1 MHMVLLE
8 TADNAVTAA
17 AIIAGRLPETLSV
30 TAKELYTAL
39 CGAAVEVMKERGY
52 KETVTEIT
60 YFCPAEAVALA
71 VGVHPSTIYRKLPEL
86 RAAGLVD
93 CRGHYCTH
101 NGQTRSDG
109 SVWTIRLTPTWGSAA
124 RVPFDYL
131 KRSYR
136 CLGDDIEASRTAFL
150 QMRESYLLRD
160 KSGINLSHI
169 LRWALP
175 PTNKTPVISD
185 SRKVQRFD
193 LESIFDVPTVRKQD
207 RAEMVYNA
215 AKALTI
221 ALRDDDSTRFY
232 CGLLWGLLRL
242 RDRGQ
247 GDYFESLYLMAQR
260 ARTDVLEGFSRRGGA
275 LFTSRVK
282 QAPWWDEVMR
292 QPTVRV
298 GTLPK
303 N

>member
-1 MHMVLLE
+1 MVLLE
-8 TADNAVTAA
+8 TTDNAVSVASV
-17 AIIAGRLPETLSV
+17 IAERLPETLSG
-30 TAKELYTAL
+30 TAKRLYTAL

-52 KETVTEIT
+52 KDTVTEIT

-86 RAAGLVD
+86 ASAGLVD

-101 NGQTRSDG
+101 NGRTRSDG
-109 SVWTIRLTPTWGSAA
+109 SVWTVRLTPTWGSAA

-136 CLGDDIEASRTAFL
+136 CLGSDIESGRTAFQ
-150 QMRESYLLRD
+150 QMRESYPIRD
-160 KSGINLSHI
+160 KSVIDLSYI
-169 LRWALP
+169 LRFALS
-175 PTNKTPVISD
+175 PTDKKPVTYD

-193 LESIFDVPTVRKQD
+193 LESIFDVPAVRKQD

-215 AKALTI
+215 AKALSV

-232 CGLLWGLLRL
+232 CRLLWGLLKL
-242 RDRGQ
+242 KDRGA
-247 GDYFESLYLMAQR
+247 GDYFESLYLMATR
-260 ARTDVLEGFSRRGGA
+260 AKIDSLEGFARRPGA

-282 QAPWWDEVMR
+282 QAPWFDEIMNSP
-292 QPTVRV
+292 PTRV
-298 GTLPK
+298 GTKL

>member
-1 MHMVLLE
+1 MVLLE

-17 AIIAGRLPETLSV
+17 GIIAGRLPENLSE
-30 TAKELYTAL
+30 TAKKLYTAL
-39 CGAAVEVMKERGY
+39 CGAAIEVLKERGY
-52 KETVTEIT
+52 KETVTEVS
-60 YFCPAEAVALA
+60 YFCPAESVALS

-101 NGQTRSDG
+101 NGKTRSDG

-136 CLGDDIEASRTAFL
+136 CLGDDIAAGRTAFR
-150 QMRESYLLRD
+150 QMRESYPTRD
-160 KSGINLSHI
+160 KSVMNLNHI
-169 LRWALP
+169 LRFALF
-175 PTNKTPVISD
+175 PTDKKPVIFD
-185 SRKVQRFD
+185 SRKKQRFD
-193 LESIFDVPTVRKQD
+193 LESIFDVPAVRKQD

-215 AKALTI
+215 AKALSV
-221 ALRDDDSTRFY
+221 ALRDDNSTRFY

-242 RDRGQ
+242 RDRGA

-260 ARTDVLEGFSRRGGA
+260 AKTDTLESFARCPGA

-298 GTLPK
+298 GTPPK

>member
-17 AIIAGRLPETLSV
+17 AVIAERLPETLSL
-30 TAKELYTAL
+30 TAKKLYTVL

-52 KETVTEIT
+52 KDTVTEIT

-71 VGVHPSTIYRKLPEL
+71 VGVHPCTIYRKLPEL

-101 NGQTRSDG
+101 NGRTRSDG

-136 CLGDDIEASRTAFL
+136 CLGSDIESGRTAYQ
-150 QMRESYLLRD
+150 QMRESYPVRD
-160 KSGINLSHI
+160 KSVINLDHI
-169 LRWALP
+169 LRFALF
-175 PTNKTPVISD
+175 PTDKKPVTYD

-193 LESIFDVPTVRKQD
+193 LESIFDVPAVRKQD

-215 AKALTI
+215 AKALSV

-242 RDRGQ
+242 RDRGA
-247 GDYFESLYLMAQR
+247 GDFFESLYLMAQR
-260 ARTDVLEGFSRRGGA
+260 ARTDSLEGFARRPGA
-275 LFTSRVK
+275 LFCSRLK
-282 QAPWWDEVMR
+282 QADFYDWIMNSP
-292 QPTVRV
+292 PTRV
-298 GTLPK
+298 GTKP

>member
-1 MHMVLLE
+1 MFLLE
-8 TADNAVTAA
+8 AVDNAVTAA
-17 AIIAGRLPETLSV
+17 EIIAEGLPENLSP
-30 TAKELYTAL
+30 TAKKLYTAL
-39 CGAAVEVMKERGY
+39 CGAAVEVMKERVY

-101 NGQTRSDG
+101 RGQTRSDG
-109 SVWTIRLTPTWGSAA
+109 SVWTVRLTPTWGSAA

-136 CLGDDIEASRTAFL
+136 CLGDDIEAGRTAYQ
-150 QMRESYLLRD
+150 QMRESYLPRN
-160 KSGINLSHI
+160 KSAINLKHI
-169 LRWALP
+169 LRFALP
-175 PTNKTPVISD
+175 PTDKTPVVYD
-185 SRKVQRFD
+185 SRKAQRFD
-193 LESIFDVPTVRKQD
+193 LESIFDVPAVRKQD

-221 ALRDDDSTRFY
+221 ALRDGDSTRFY

-242 RDRGQ
+242 KDRGQ
-247 GDYFESLYLMAQR
+247 GDYFESLYLVAQR
-260 ARTDVLEGFSRRGGA
+260 AKTDSLEGFARKPGA
-275 LFTSRVK
+275 LFVSRLK
-282 QAPWWDEVMR
+282 AASWFDEVMR
-292 QPTVRV
+292 QPAVRV
-298 GTLPK
+298 GSLPA
-303 N
+303 

>member
-1 MHMVLLE
+1 MLSHMS
-8 TADNAVTAA
+8 ADNAVSAA
-17 AIIAGRLPETLSV
+17 AIIAGRLPETLSG
-30 TAKELYTAL
+30 TAKKLYTAL

-52 KETVTEIT
+52 KDSVTEIT
-60 YFCPAEAVALA
+60 YFCPAEAVALSI
-71 VGVHPSTIYRKLPEL
+71 GVHPCTIYRKLPEL

-101 NGQTRSDG
+101 NGKTRSDG
-109 SVWTIRLTPTWGSAA
+109 SVWTVRLTPTWGSAA

-136 CLGDDIEASRTAFL
+136 CLGSDIESGRTAYQ
-150 QMRESYLLRD
+150 QMRESYPTRD
-160 KSGINLSHI
+160 KSVINLNHI
-169 LRWALP
+169 LRFALS
-175 PTNKTPVISD
+175 PTDKKPVISD

-193 LESIFDVPTVRKQD
+193 LESIFDVPAVRKQD

-215 AKALTI
+215 AKALSV

-232 CGLLWGLLRL
+232 CGLLWGLLKL
-242 RDRGQ
+242 RDRGA

-260 ARTDVLEGFSRRGGA
+260 AKTDSLEGFARKPGA
-275 LFTSRVK
+275 LFCSRLK
-282 QAPWWDEVMR
+282 QADFYDWIMNSP
-292 QPTVRV
+292 PTRV
-298 GTLPK
+298 GTKP

>member
-1 MHMVLLE
+1 M
-8 TADNAVTAA
+8 
-17 AIIAGRLPETLSV
+17 
-30 TAKELYTAL
+30 
-39 CGAAVEVMKERGY
+39 
-52 KETVTEIT
+52 
-60 YFCPAEAVALA
+60 
-71 VGVHPSTIYRKLPEL
+71 
-86 RAAGLVD
+86 
-93 CRGHYCTH
+93 
-101 NGQTRSDG
+101 
-109 SVWTIRLTPTWGSAA
+109 
-124 RVPFDYL
+124 PFDYL

-150 QMRESYLLRD
+150 QMRESYLPRD

-185 SRKVQRFD
+185 SRKKQRFD
-193 LESIFDVPTVRKQD
+193 LESIFDVPAVRKQD

-215 AKALTI
+215 AKALTV

-232 CGLLWGLLRL
+232 CGLLWGLLKL
-242 RDRGQ
+242 KDRGA
-247 GDYFESLYLMAQR
+247 GDYFESLYLMATR
-260 ARTDVLEGFSRRGGA
+260 ARTDSLEGFARKPGA

-282 QAPWWDEVMR
+282 QAPWFDEVMR
-292 QPTVRV
+292 QPNVRV